1 MRILITAGGTREYI
15 DSVRFISNA
24 SSGKMGVALARCAL
38 GRGHHVTLLT
48 ASVSLRLPSEAERH
62 QAVSAQDMY
71 EAVKALLPRC
81 DCLIMCAAVSDY
93 TVVGRASA
101 KLKKTNRGLTLKL
114 TPTVDIL
121 KWAGK
126 NKRAR
131 GKQAKFLCGFALED
145 ENLHKNAEKKMA
157 EKHLDMIIANSSAAI
172 GADTSAISVK
182 LPIST
187 WRDYPVAT
195 KATNARRIVRAIE
208 DAMQRT
214 EGVFSGST

>member
-24 SSGKMGVALARCAL
+24 SSGKMGAALAGCAL
-38 GRGHHVTLLT
+38 GRKHHVTLLT
-48 ASVSLRLPSEAERH
+48 ASVSLRLPAQAERH
-62 QAVSAQDMY
+62 QVVSAQDMY
-71 EAVKALLPRC
+71 EAVKTLFPRC

-93 TVVGRASA
+93 TVVRRAPT

-114 TPTVDIL
+114 EPTEDIL

-131 GKQAKFLCGFALED
+131 GKQARFLCGFALED

-157 EKHLDMIIANSSAAI
+157 EKHLDMIVANSSAAI
-172 GADTSAISVK
+172 GAEKSAISVK
-182 LPIST
+182 FPTSA
-187 WRDYPVAT
+187 WRDYPAAP
-195 KATNARRIVRAIE
+195 KATNARRILRAIE
-208 DAMQRT
+208 DAMHRM
-214 EGVFSGST
+214 EGAFSGST

>member
-1 MRILITAGGTREYI
+1 MFTFIAGGPREYI

-24 SSGKMGVALARCAL
+24 SSGRMGVALARYAL
-38 GRGHHVTLLT
+38 RRKHHVTLLT
-48 ASVSLRLPSEAERH
+48 ASVSLRLPARAEWH

-71 EAVKALLPRC
+71 ETVKALFPRC

-93 TVVGRASA
+93 TLVKRGPT

-131 GKQAKFLCGFALED
+131 GKQPRFLCGFALED

-172 GADTSAISVK
+172 GADKSAISVK
-182 LPIST
+182 FPTSA
-187 WRDYPVAT
+187 WRDYPAAT
-195 KATNARRIVRAIE
+195 KSNNARRIVRAIE
-208 DAMQRT
+208 DAMLRT
-214 EGVFSGST
+214 DGVFSGST